1 MKIGVYFNWQNHTD
15 WERFLAKDPR
25 PMDVTDQ
32 EIYDEELALAA
43 LVEPLGYDSY
53 WAIDHYFT
61 PYGMTGG
68 ALGHLTYM
76 AGKTSR
82 IDMGTMV
89 TVLPWYDP
97 LIVAHQ
103 VSVLD
108 NVLQGRQL
116 TLGLGRGASIR
127 EFDPLRI
134 PMGDARGRFN
144 ETLSVLRRSMENE
157 WFSNDGEFFPF
168 DETTI
173 RPAYRNPQRLLER
186 MRIAWTSPETLP
198 LAAHNGLG
206 VLMTNQKSWDE
217 YRADMIAFNEIRS
230 EHGWAPTQP
239 TVIVRAACFESQ
251 EQAWDAMARYSVEAL
266 ASSGNHYRFADSER
280 FKNTKGYESYAS
292 LGEMAVMTDE
302 QVIESTA
309 RPQAWGTPDQVY
321 DKLRLIQR
329 TTGAEELVLNFK
341 FGTMPAEMAEESM
354 RLFAAEVLPRL
365 HEMPATLDLSSAGAS
380 AGGA

>member
-1 MKIGVYFNWQNHTD
+1 MKIGVYFNWQNHED
-15 WERFLAKDPR
+15 WGRFLAKDTG
-25 PMDVTDQ
+25 PMIKSDQ
-32 EIYDEELALAA
+32 EVYDEEIALAC

-68 ALGHLTYM
+68 ALGNLQFM

-103 VSVLD
+103 ISVLD
-108 NVLQGRQL
+108 NMLGGRQL

-134 PMGDARGRFN
+134 PMGDARGRYN
-144 ETLSVLRRSMENE
+144 ETLNVLRRSMENE
-157 WFSNDGEFFPF
+157 WFSNEDGEFFPF
-168 DETTI
+168 TETSI

-186 MRIAWTSPETLP
+186 LRVAWTSPETLP
-198 LAAHNGLG
+198 LAANNGLG
-206 VLMTNQKSWDE
+206 ILMTNQKSWEE
-217 YRADMIAFNEIRS
+217 YREDLLSFNAIRA

-239 TVIVRAACFESQ
+239 TVVVRATCFETEEES
-251 EQAWDAMARYSVEAL
+251 WDAMARYTVEAGE
-266 ASSGNHYRFADSER
+266 SSSNHYKFAESTRFAA
-280 FKNTKGYESYAS
+280 TKGYESYAA
-292 LGEMAVMTDE
+292 LGAVASMSDD
-302 QVIESTA
+302 QVIEATA

-321 DKLRLIQR
+321 EKLKFIQGM
-329 TTGAEELVLNFK
+329 TGAEEFVLNFK
-341 FGTMPAEMAEESM
+341 FGTMPAETAERSM

-365 HEMPATLDLSSAGAS
+365 HALPASLDLTPSAAP
-380 AGGA
+380 AGV